1 METKVKI
8 KSIIVFF
15 MVSLVCASVLVGQTL
30 KPGDYK
36 IGPRD
41 ELEISVI
48 DVKELQK
55 IRIRVTED
63 GKITLPL
70 LGEIEVEGLT
80 GTQLERKIAQ
90 LTEQRIKSNPLVSV
104 YMVDFASK
112 KILIMGAVK
121 NPGSQI
127 LFGRMRLVRAI
138 AEAGDFTGEAGNKIL
153 ITRELADGSSRI
165 ITVSREDLF
174 IKGDTRFNLPLEPN
188 DVIYIPVDKKVTI
201 YVMGQVRS
209 PGSHE
214 VKESKLP
221 TLLQMIA
228 IAGGLTD
235 RASKRGI
242 TVQWTDENGKK
253 HKKKYNLNDIEKM
266 RVADPVLKADYMV
279 IVAESIW

>member
-1 METKVKI
+1 MKI
-8 KSIIVFF
+8 KNLFVFL
-15 MVSLVCASVLVGQTL
+15 MVSLVCASISSGQTL
-30 KPGDYK
+30 RPGDYK

-63 GKITLPL
+63 GKIILPL
-70 LGEIEVEGLT
+70 LGEIVVEGLT
-80 GTQLERKIAQ
+80 GTQLERRIAQ
-90 LTEQRIKSNPLVSV
+90 LAEQRIISNPQVSV

-112 KILIMGAVK
+112 RVLIMGAVK
-121 NPGSQI
+121 NPGSQA
-127 LFGRMRLVRAI
+127 LLGRMRLVRAI
-138 AEAGDFTGEAGNKIL
+138 AEAGDFTADAGNKIL
-153 ITRELADGSSRI
+153 ITRELADGSSSI
-165 ITVSREDLF
+165 ITVSREELF

-188 DVIYIPVDKKVTI
+188 DVVYVPVDKKVTI

-209 PGSHE
+209 PGAHE
-214 VKESKLP
+214 IKESKLP

-253 HKKKYNLNDIEKM
+253 QKKKYNLSDIEKM
-266 RVADPVLKADYMV
+266 RVTDPILKADYMV
-279 IVAESIW
+279 IVGESIW